1 LNKKISNTVKKLITV
16 IFLLPVF
23 IYVTRYPLP
32 EIIFGQYLVIL
43 EVIIISIVGLRYIS
57 LLSSKQ
63 VSFLFF
69 LNVLLIIHTIVALSF
84 VDYEIKFNVILKTIR
99 FVYYFS
105 VTYLYSKLFYD
116 KEIFKKIFTGFFVL
130 SLIPFLFFL
139 LNSEFFS
146 VKDYYINRYSGIYGE
161 PSALGPLLS
170 VFIIWSIIKKKTYYT
185 FFLLLLLIKTD
196 SGSAYVILFFTSFFF
211 LLKKGIKLKKI
222 ILPTLFILLLANL
235 LIGKIDTSIL
245 TSFGKIEGLFK
256 YTDIQSGTAGQA
268 RIQTLFNSVVI
279 MIKEQ
284 GYFFGYGTNT
294 WEAITFKEQNLRI
307 FNFIHLLIISY
318 GFFSIPIF
326 YLFIKNAIKK
336 YKNFQNFQNFEL
348 IMMLSFTIST
358 IINSAQGSIIWKI
371 AFLFL
376 FANFKSTKYIMKKNQ

>member
-1 LNKKISNTVKKLITV
+1 MNKKISNTVKKLITV

-32 EIIFGQYLVIL
+32 EIIFGEYLVIL

-69 LNVLLIIHTIVALSF
+69 FNVLLIIHTIVALSF

-161 PSALGPLLS
+161 PSALGPFLS
-170 VFIIWSIIKKKTYYT
+170 VFIIWSIIKKK
-185 FFLLLLLIKTD
+185 
-196 SGSAYVILFFTSFFF
+196 
-211 LLKKGIKLKKI
+211 
-222 ILPTLFILLLANL
+222 ILLH
-235 LIGKIDTSIL
+235 I
-245 TSFGKIEGLFK
+245 F
-256 YTDIQSGTAGQA
+256 
-268 RIQTLFNSVVI
+268 FNS
-279 MIKEQ
+279 
-284 GYFFGYGTNT
+284 
-294 WEAITFKEQNLRI
+294 
-307 FNFIHLLIISY
+307 
-318 GFFSIPIF
+318 
-326 YLFIKNAIKK
+326 
-336 YKNFQNFQNFEL
+336 
-348 IMMLSFTIST
+348 
-358 IINSAQGSIIWKI
+358 IIN
-371 AFLFL
+371 
-376 FANFKSTKYIMKKNQ
+376 KN